1 MDPICNG
8 SFLRVSHENAI
19 EAYIGMG
26 IPRED
31 AEILTDPTCKNRFEV
46 EVCGNGIKWQEFY
59 PTLPKYNQTYNLRVG
74 EAVTFTTPITMTIT
88 ATKKDGRTVTFEFL
102 AGGKKTTSTSTFS
115 PEGLTVK
122 GRNDAG
128 VEHTEVF
135 ARQEPE
141 MCGMFLLEDSKS
153 IVDMLVS
160 QGKDRATMEAELSW
174 CGWRISE
181 KGGMIHHQEIFR
193 AGGITRT
200 FRLGE
205 EFDNTN
211 DFYEGP
217 EVAVVTSDF
226 PGSFTMVSRPAKGPA
241 LTFNWMVS
249 AKGMVGS
256 CTDGI
261 NTATFSYKRIPDIV
275 GKWRMVTKQ
284 GVEAQL
290 EALGMTG
297 AEKAKA
303 AANFIPTS
311 VEGKALCGGRWRW
324 ESTPKEIH
332 TDIEFAMNEEYS
344 YTWAGETFTEIATYK
359 PDMSG
364 MLLVSKSSGK
374 VVKSDMTVTKNF
386 LITVFEIEGLA
397 NSRATVI
404 FTRA

>member
-1 MDPICNG
+1 
-8 SFLRVSHENAI
+8 
-19 EAYIGMG
+19 
-26 IPRED
+26 
-31 AEILTDPTCKNRFEV
+31 V
-46 EVCGNGIKWQEFY
+46 EY
-59 PTLPKYNQTYNLRVG
+59 
-74 EAVTFTTPITMTIT
+74 
-88 ATKKDGRTVTFEFL
+88 
-102 AGGKKTTSTSTFS
+102 
-115 PEGLTVK
+115 
-122 GRNDAG
+122 
-128 VEHTEVF
+128 TEVF

-160 QGKDRATMEAELSW
+160 QGKDRAAMEEQLSW

-181 KGGMIHHQEIFR
+181 KGGLIHHQEIFR
-193 AGGITRT
+193 AGGISRT

-241 LTFNWMVS
+241 LTTNWMVT
-249 AKGMVGS
+249 AKGMVGTW
-256 CTDGI
+256 TDGI
-261 NTATFSYKRIPDIV
+261 NTANFSYKRIPDIV

-297 AEKAKA
+297 EEKAKA
-303 AANFIPTS
+303 AANFIPTA

-359 PDMSG
+359 PDMTG
-364 MLLVSKSSGK
+364 MLLVSKSGGK

-404 FTRA
+404 FTRV

>member
-1 MDPICNG
+1 
-8 SFLRVSHENAI
+8 
-19 EAYIGMG
+19 MG
-26 IPRED
+26 
-31 AEILTDPTCKNRFEV
+31 
-46 EVCGNGIKWQEFY
+46 
-59 PTLPKYNQTYNLRVG
+59 
-74 EAVTFTTPITMTIT
+74 T
-88 ATKKDGRTVTFEFL
+88 ATKRDGRTVTFEFL

-122 GRNDAG
+122 GSNDSG

-160 QGKDRATMEAELSW
+160 QGKDRAAMEAELSW
-174 CGWRISE
+174 CGWRVSE

-249 AKGMVGS
+249 AKGMVGT

-261 NTATFSYKRIPDIV
+261 NTATYSYKRIPDIV
-275 GKWRMVTKQ
+275 GKWRMVTQ
-284 GVEAQL
+284 AGVEAQL

-297 AEKAKA
+297 PDKAKMA
-303 AANFIPTS
+303 DNFIPTL
-311 VEGKALCGGRWRW
+311 VEGKALTGGRWRW
-324 ESTPKEIH
+324 ESTPKIH
-332 TDIEFAMNEEYS
+332 SDFDFAMNEEYS
-344 YTWAGETFTEIATYK
+344 YTWAGETYKEIATYK
-359 PDMSG
+359 PDMTG
-364 MLLVSKSSGK
+364 MLLATRGPHGHVI
-374 VVKSDMTVTKNF
+374 KSDMTFTKNF
-386 LITVFEIEGLA
+386 LVNVFEIEGLA